1 MVDAH
6 SKWPEVVEMQTT
18 TAEKTIQVMRGMFAA
33 YGLPEQVVSDNGPQ
47 FTSQEFAEFM
57 KRNGIK
63 HIKSTPYHP
72 STNGLAERFV
82 QTFKRAMSKDF
93 GSRPTHHQLANFLLV
108 YRSSPHST
116 TNRTPS
122 ELFLKRQLRTR
133 MDLLRPDSQV
143 QTRVSERQ
151 GSQKLNHDR
160 CSVQREYHVGETVMA
175 RNYRDGPKWMEGV
188 VVERKSPL
196 SYVVQVNHGML
207 WRRHIDQLR
216 NGPSTAQRTDS
227 DVEVP
232 TGPEPEERERKSK
245 HQRQRVVE
253 GSVNHQTMLKRATQ
267 RLLVSQRLL
276 ESTPP
281 DLAIPLRGTSELN
294 LIFIVYCCFCIT
306 FFFKWRGMWCIM

>member
-1 MVDAH
+1 MYIVLVDAH

-33 YGLPEQVVSDNGPQ
+33 YGLPEQVVSDNGSQ
-47 FTSQEFAEFM
+47 FTSQEFADFM

-82 QTFKRAMSKDF
+82 QTFKRAMLKDF

-122 ELFLKRQLRTR
+122 EMFLKRKLRTR
-133 MDLLRPDSQV
+133 MDLLKPDSRV
-143 QTRVSERQ
+143 QTRVSEKQ
-151 GSQKLNHDR
+151 GSQKRDHDR
-160 CSVQREYHVGETVMA
+160 HSTQREYRVGETVMA
-175 RNYRDGPKWMEGV
+175 RNYRDGPKWVEGV
-188 VVERKSPL
+188 VVERKGSL

-216 NGPSTAQRTDS
+216 NGPIPAQQMDS
-227 DVEVP
+227 DVEIP
-232 TGPEPEERERKSK
+232 TGPEPEEREEEQTHEPENGGCESPGNTASQTENNSTEPEPEAADSSIRRYPSRV
-245 HQRQRVVE
+245 RQ
-253 GSVNHQTMLKRATQ
+253 
-267 RLLVSQRLL
+267 
-276 ESTPP
+276 PP
-281 DLAIPLRGTSELN
+281 ER
-294 LIFIVYCCFCIT
+294 YQ
-306 FFFKWRGMWCIM
+306 